1 MTINVKK
8 RLSVS
13 LFFTLMSTF
22 LSSYEVVAH
31 TMPPSLAKKDFSLQ
45 IKDQIVALG
54 DRWTPEIARK
64 IAVSVEGSFV
74 GEVPFDG
81 TSYKFYQHQKTGLKI
96 FSSNLW
102 WDKTERSV
110 DDYIVAQITLTAT
123 DGKTARGIHIGS
135 TLNEL
140 NKAYGAGQVE
150 NDSGEQWVSYELGK
164 KLLSFEVKDS
174 KVVKITMNYDND
186 SLE

>member
-22 LSSYEVVAH
+22 LSSYEVVAQ
-31 TMPPSLAKKDFSLQ
+31 TMPRILAKDDFSLQ
-45 IKDQIVALG
+45 LNDQIVALG
-54 DRWTPEIARK
+54 ERWTPEVARK

-81 TSYKFYQHQKTGLKI
+81 TNYKFYQHQKTGLRI

-110 DDYIVAQITLTAT
+110 DDYIVAQITLTAP
-123 DGKTARGIHIGS
+123 DGKTVRGIHIGS
-135 TLNEL
+135 TINEL
-140 NKAYGAGQVE
+140 IKAYGSGQVE

-164 KLLSFEVKDS
+164 KLLSFELKDS
-174 KVVKITMNYDND
+174 KVVKITMNYENGT
-186 SLE
+186 SE

>member
-22 LSSYEVVAH
+22 LSSYEVVAQ
-31 TMPPSLAKKDFSLQ
+31 TMPPILAKEDFSLQ

-54 DRWTPEIARK
+54 DRWTSEVARK

-81 TSYKFYQHQKTGLKI
+81 TNYKFYQHQKTGLKI

-110 DDYIVAQITLTAT
+110 DDYIVAQITLTAP
-123 DGKTARGIHIGS
+123 DGKTVRGIHIGS
-135 TLNEL
+135 TINEL
-140 NKAYGAGQVE
+140 DKAYGGGHVE

-174 KVVKITMNYDND
+174 KVVKITMNYDNG
-186 SLE
+186 SSE

>member
-22 LSSYEVVAH
+22 LNSYEVVAQ
-31 TMPPSLAKKDFSLQ
+31 TMPPILAKEDFSLQ

-54 DRWTPEIARK
+54 DRWTSEVARK

-81 TSYKFYQHQKTGLKI
+81 TNYKFYQHQKTGLKI

-110 DDYIVAQITLTAT
+110 DDYIVAQIMLTAP
-123 DGKTARGIHIGS
+123 DGKTVRGIYIAS
-135 TLNEL
+135 TINEL
-140 NKAYGAGQVE
+140 DKAYGGGHVE

-174 KVVKITMNYDND
+174 KVVKITMNYDNG
-186 SLE
+186 SSE

>member
-22 LSSYEVVAH
+22 LSSYEVVAQ
-31 TMPPSLAKKDFSLQ
+31 TMPRILAKDDFSLQ
-45 IKDQIVALG
+45 LNDQIVALG
-54 DRWTPEIARK
+54 ERWTPEVARK
-64 IAVSVEGSFV
+64 IAVSVEDSFV

-81 TSYKFYQHQKTGLKI
+81 TNYKFYQHQKTGLRI

-110 DDYIVAQITLTAT
+110 DDYIVAQITLTAP
-123 DGKTARGIHIGS
+123 DGKTVRGIHIGS
-135 TLNEL
+135 TINEL
-140 NKAYGAGQVE
+140 NKAYGSGQVE
-150 NDSGEQWVSYELGK
+150 NDSGELWVSYELGK
-164 KLLSFEVKDS
+164 KLLSFELKDS
-174 KVVKITMNYDND
+174 KVVKITMNYENGT
-186 SLE
+186 SE